1 MTRRLDYRDSVLKAY
16 PEVYSPAV
24 LEALDV
30 LAPLN
35 RDQRELMARRIALR
49 LARERGRQRVSF
61 LDPRAV
67 IPRTGIRVQDARD
80 GNFDGSEI
88 PADLM
93 RQWIQGTGPATR
105 PRASTE
111 SGLRNVAYALLS
123 GADGW
128 MFDGEDALG
137 QVTTMS
143 LDNQRNLK
151 LAIDKDP
158 LFLRVAEEVAFEM
171 NRWAEGFFGHRIIED
186 WWRQLDFTTKI
197 FRARGLHL
205 DDRHVREAGA
215 DGFSASIVDLA
226 LYVTNNH
233 QRLRDN

>member
-16 PEVYSPAV
+16 AEVYTPAA

-35 RDQRELMARRIALR
+35 RDQRELMARRIARR
-49 LARERGRQRVSF
+49 LTRERGRQRIAF
-61 LDPRAV
+61 LDPQAL

-111 SGLRNVAYALLS
+111 SGLRNIAYALLS

-137 QVTTMS
+137 QIETMS

-151 LAIDKDP
+151 LAIHESP
-158 LFLRVAEEVAFEM
+158 RFVTVAEQVAREM
-171 NRWAEGFFGHRIIED
+171 NAWADGFLGRRIVDD
-186 WWRQLDFTTKI
+186 WRRQLQFTTRI

-205 DDRHVREAGA
+205 DDRHVRHQDGR
-215 DGFSASIVDLA
+215 GFSASIVDLA
-226 LYVTNNH
+226 LFVVNNYE
-233 QRLRDN
+233 RLRD